1 MESTNF
7 AIAFVAGLIPTLFWL
22 WFWLREDRERPEPWG
37 LIILTFLAGMVVVP
51 IALPLQK
58 IALELYTGDN
68 LILVWVVIEEV
79 LKYAAALV
87 VILWH
92 KAVNEPIDVI
102 IYMIVVALGFSA
114 LENAL
119 FVFNPLMAGEIQE
132 MLLTSKFRFIGAT
145 LLHVLASA
153 SIGVC
158 LALTYYRSAA
168 VKLLAGT
175 IGTGIAIILHVLF
188 NLFVMDANGQSILA
202 VFLFVWFGIIVLF
215 MLFERVKILEAKH
228 FATPRQQR

>member
-7 AIAFVAGLIPTLFWL
+7 AIAFLAGLVPTLFWL

-37 LIILTFLAGMVVVP
+37 LIMLAFLAGMAVVP

-58 IALELYTGDN
+58 IALELYQGEN
-68 LILVWVVIEEV
+68 LIWAWVTIEEV
-79 LKYAAALV
+79 LKYIAALAV
-87 VILWH
+87 VLWH
-92 KAVNEPIDVI
+92 KAVNEPIDLI
-102 IYMIVVALGFSA
+102 IYMIVIALGFSA

-119 FVFNPLMAGEIQE
+119 FVFNPLMEGEIQE

-158 LALTYYRSAA
+158 LALAYYQRNSIK
-168 VKLLAGT
+168 VLAGL
-175 IGTGIAIILHVLF
+175 IGTLIATILHGYF
-188 NLFVMDANGQSILA
+188 NLFVMGSNGGNIITI
-202 VFLFVWFGIIVLF
+202 FLFVWFGIIILF
-215 MLFERVKILEAKH
+215 LLFERIKILEAKH
-228 FATPRQQR
+228 FGTR

>member
-1 MESTNF
+1 MDIESTNF

-37 LIILTFLAGMVVVP
+37 LIIIAFLAGMAVVP
-51 IALPLQK
+51 IALPLQRV
-58 IALELYTGDN
+58 ALDLYSGEN
-68 LILVWVVIEEV
+68 LIWVWVTIEEV
-79 LKYAAALV
+79 LKYVAALA

-92 KAVNEPIDVI
+92 KAVNEPIDLI
-102 IYMIVVALGFSA
+102 IYMIIIALGFSA

-119 FVFNPLMAGEIQE
+119 FIFNPLMQGEIQE

-158 LALTYYRSAA
+158 LALAYYQRNSIK
-168 VKLLAGT
+168 VLAGM
-175 IGTGIAIILHVLF
+175 IGVAIATLLHGFF
-188 NLFVMDANGQSILA
+188 NLFVMGSDGGSIISI
-202 VFLFVWFGIIVLF
+202 FLFVWFGIIVLF
-215 MLFERVKILEAKH
+215 FLFERVKILEAKH
-228 FATPRQQR
+228 FGPQ

>member
-7 AIAFVAGLIPTLFWL
+7 AIAFLAGLIPTLFWL

-37 LIILTFLAGMVVVP
+37 LIIIAFLAGMAVVP

-58 IALELYTGDN
+58 IALELYQGEN
-68 LILVWVVIEEV
+68 LIWAWVTIEEV
-79 LKYAAALV
+79 LKYVAALAV
-87 VILWH
+87 VLWH
-92 KAVNEPIDVI
+92 KAVNEPIDLI
-102 IYMIVVALGFSA
+102 IYMIVIALGFSA

-119 FVFNPLMAGEIQE
+119 FVFNPLMQGEFQE

-158 LALTYYRSAA
+158 LALAYYQRNAIK
-168 VKLLAGT
+168 VLAGM
-175 IGTGIAIILHVLF
+175 IGVGIATVLHGFF
-188 NLFVMDANGQSILA
+188 NLFVMGANGASIITI
-202 VFLFVWFGIIVLF
+202 FLFVWFGIIILF
-215 MLFERVKILEAKH
+215 FLFERIKIIEAKH
-228 FATPRQQR
+228 FGAP